1 MDYQLLKKLY
11 AVSKEYGIDNDLLH
25 DMVFSEFGSDSL
37 KRLSDS
43 QGLAIIERISGK
55 KQYYKKCSPK
65 GMASESQKK
74 YISDMSYKLGW
85 GDNVQRLSG
94 FLKKY
99 AGVESVEWL
108 TIKGASKVIEGMK
121 KMIERKSLNEDK
133 EKT

>member
-1 MDYQLLKKLY
+1 MDYQILKKLY

-25 DMVFSEFGSDSL
+25 DMVFSEFNIDSL
-37 KRLSDS
+37 KKLSDS
-43 QGLAIIERISGK
+43 QGLAVIERISGK
-55 KQYYKKCSPK
+55 KQYYKNGSAK

-74 YISDMSYKLGW
+74 YILDMADRLGW

-121 KMIERKSLNEDK
+121 K
-133 EKT
+133 